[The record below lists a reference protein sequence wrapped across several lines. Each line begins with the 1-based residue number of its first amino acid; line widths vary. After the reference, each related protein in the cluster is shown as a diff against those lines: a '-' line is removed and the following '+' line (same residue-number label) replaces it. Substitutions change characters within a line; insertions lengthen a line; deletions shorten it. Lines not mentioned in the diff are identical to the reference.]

1 MDLQDFNGDG
11 LYFDE
16 PQSAAVDGLL
26 AAAAEQYAEGAAEAP
41 LLAAQAQ
48 APDNLSVLVGLYRF
62 FYYQHRYQDALQIA
76 ERVMAVVGPRLGLP
90 ADWRRIDQ
98 DALLVAAERGIGL
111 LRFHLLALK
120 GAGYLCLRL
129 GRFEQGKAML
139 VKVVE
144 LDADNRLGARLLL
157 DVLAANNA
165 EIVTFPTA
173 ATAEIRP

>member
-1 MDLQDFNGDG
+1 
-11 LYFDE
+11 
-16 PQSAAVDGLL
+16 
-26 AAAAEQYAEGAAEAP
+26 
-41 LLAAQAQ
+41 
-48 APDNLSVLVGLYRF
+48 
-62 FYYQHRYQDALQIA
+62 
-76 ERVMAVVGPRLGLP
+76 MAVVGPRLELP
-90 ADWRRIDQ
+90 ADWRHIDQ

-165 EIVTFPTA
+165 EIVTFPIA
-173 ATAEIRP
+173 ATAETRP

>member
-16 PQSAAVDGLL
+16 PQSAVVDSLL
-26 AAAAEQYAEGAAEAP
+26 AAAAEQYAEGAAEPP
-41 LLAAQAQ
+41 LLAAQAL

-62 FYYQHRYQDALQIA
+62 YYYQHRYQDALQIA
-76 ERVMAVVGPRLGLP
+76 EQVMAVVGPRLELP
-90 ADWRRIDQ
+90 ADWRHIDQ
-98 DALLVAAERGIGL
+98 DALLVAAARGIGL

-120 GAGYLCLRL
+120 GAGYLSLRL

-173 ATAEIRP
+173 ATAEI